1 MNMLFV
7 CSMNQWRS
15 PTAEKIY
22 AKHDGLNVRSAGTS
36 SKARR
41 KVTADDLK
49 WADVICVMEY
59 KHKSQLKSRFP
70 GELQILTVHVLDIPD
85 EYRFM
90 DPELV
95 TCIRESVDSLLI
107 D

>member
-1 MNMLFV
+1 
-7 CSMNQWRS
+7 
-15 PTAEKIY
+15 
-22 AKHDGLNVRSAGTS
+22 
-36 SKARR
+36 
-41 KVTADDLK
+41 
-49 WADVICVMEY
+49 VMEY